1 MKEYLYNLATDKRRG
16 MDASFF
22 KFFLLLGSFIYGALI
37 RSLMLFYAFRP
48 ARLGC
53 KVISVG
59 NITLGGTGKT
69 LLVELVS
76 RYLRDK
82 GHKVAILSRG
92 YKKLRQEMGDEP
104 LMLLKNLGDV
114 PVIVDRDRA
123 RGGQRAVKEYAVD
136 TVILDDGMQQWRLKK
151 DLDIVTIS
159 LPQAFGNQHM
169 LPRGILRQPLASLKD
184 AHIFVLTKV
193 NSASSVKNIKD
204 ILNKINPEAPVVESV
219 HEALGFYD
227 INHPDEL
234 LKLNY
239 LSGKKAGLFSGIAD
253 PDSFINLISGL
264 GIKIGLDLRFGDH
277 HNYSEEDL
285 SVIAAKCAKENL
297 EVILTTEKDAARI
310 SEAKL
315 KLFEGYQLLV
325 LRVALKIT
333 KNEEQFLSRL
343 LSLYSF

>member
-16 MDASFF
+16 IDASFL
-22 KFFLLLGSFIYGALI
+22 KFFLLLGSFLYGALI
-37 RSLMLFYAFRP
+37 RGLILVYAFRP
-48 ARLGC
+48 AKLGC

-69 LLVELVS
+69 SLVEFVS

-82 GHKVAILSRG
+82 GHKIAILSRG

-104 LMLLKNLGDV
+104 LMLLRNLGDV
-114 PVIVDRDRA
+114 PVIVDRDRV
-123 RGGQRAVKEYAVD
+123 RGAKRAVQEYGVD

-159 LPQAFGNQHM
+159 VPQGFGNQHM

-184 AHIFVLTKV
+184 THIFVLTKV
-193 NSASSVKNIKD
+193 SSGSSLKKIKD
-204 ILNKINPEAPVVESV
+204 TLSQINPATPVVESV
-219 HEALGFYD
+219 HEPLGFYD

-239 LSGKKAGLFSGIAD
+239 LSGKSIGLFSGIAD
-253 PDSFINLISGL
+253 PDSFANLISGL

-285 SVIAAKCAKENL
+285 FGIATKCAKESL
-297 EVILTTEKDAARI
+297 GIILTTEKDAVRI

-325 LRVALKIT
+325 LRIALKIT
-333 KNEEQFLSRL
+333 KNEEQLFNRL

>member
-1 MKEYLYNLATDKRRG
+1 MKEYFYNLATDKQRG
-16 MDASFF
+16 LSASIV
-22 KFFLLLGSFIYGALI
+22 KFFLLLGSFAYGALI
-37 RSLMLFYAFRP
+37 RGLMLFYAFRP
-48 ARLGC
+48 AKLGC

-69 LLVELVS
+69 SLVEFVS

-104 LMLLKNLGDV
+104 LMLLRNLGDV

-123 RGGQRAVKEYAVD
+123 RGSQRALKEYGVD

-159 LPQAFGNQHM
+159 VPQAFGNQHM
-169 LPRGILRQPLASLKD
+169 LPRGILRQPLSSLKD

-193 NSASSVKNIKD
+193 NSGSSLNNIKD
-204 ILNKINPEAPVVESV
+204 TLNKINPEALVVESV
-219 HEALGFYD
+219 HEPLGFYD

-239 LSGKKAGLFSGIAD
+239 LNGKSAGLFSGIAD
-253 PDSFINLISGL
+253 PDSFANLISDR

-285 SVIAAKCAKENL
+285 SAIADKCAKKNL
-297 EVILTTEKDAARI
+297 GIILTTEKDAVRI

-325 LRVALKIT
+325 LRIALKII
-333 KNEEQFLSRL
+333 KNEEQFLNRL